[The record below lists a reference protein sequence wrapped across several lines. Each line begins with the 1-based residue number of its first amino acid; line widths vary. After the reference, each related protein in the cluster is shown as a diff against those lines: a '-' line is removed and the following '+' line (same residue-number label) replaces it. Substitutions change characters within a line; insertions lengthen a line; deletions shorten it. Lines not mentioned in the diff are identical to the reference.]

1 MPTDCYFSPEKKNKY
16 MLENT
21 DFINY
26 MSAWA
31 DRLEQEG
38 RYGTAHV
45 YRFALRHLRTY
56 CNNRPFRFS
65 DLTPCWLSKFQTYL
79 LERRLSWNTVSTYLR
94 MIRAVYQRGV
104 DQGLANYRPR
114 LFHGVYTGSRPGH
127 KRALHESS
135 LKVLVSNPQSIPRL
149 EKARQ
154 LFLLLFALRGIPFV
168 DIAYLRS
175 CDLQDGV
182 LSYRRRKTGTC
193 LRVRLEPWATS
204 LLRHFQSTD
213 SSSPFLFP
221 FVRREGAEGYREY
234 QNSLRM
240 FNRDLRQLG
249 IRYGLPNRLSSY
261 SARHSWATLANC
273 KNFQHELIRD
283 AMGHSSVK
291 VTETYFK
298 CHTDEQIDKMNKE
311 LLNML
316 FLSDRRKES

>member
-135 LKVLVSNPQSIPRL
+135 LRVLVSNPQSIPRL

-193 LRVRLEPWATS
+193 LRVRLEPG
-204 LLRHFQSTD
+204 LLLYSD
-213 SSSPFLFP
+213 IS
-221 FVRREGAEGYREY
+221 
-234 QNSLRM
+234 
-240 FNRDLRQLG
+240 
-249 IRYGLPNRLSSY
+249 NRLTPV
-261 SARHSWATLANC
+261 R
-273 KNFQHELIRD
+273 
-283 AMGHSSVK
+283 
-291 VTETYFK
+291 
-298 CHTDEQIDKMNKE
+298 
-311 LLNML
+311 L
-316 FLSDRRKES
+316 FSFLLSDEKEQKVIVNTRIHYACSIAIFVS